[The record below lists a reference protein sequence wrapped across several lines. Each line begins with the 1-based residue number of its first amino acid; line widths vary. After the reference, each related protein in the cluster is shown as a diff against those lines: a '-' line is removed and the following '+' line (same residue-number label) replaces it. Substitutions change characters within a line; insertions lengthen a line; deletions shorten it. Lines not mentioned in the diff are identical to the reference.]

1 MRQGVLF
8 GRLFAK
14 ILLIVVRLQVKQEL
28 SQNMSMERDEIKAL
42 ALQTAKILGEENEG
56 PIHQLELILEH
67 VGKDFLAEILAETQK
82 IEENGGMMT
91 DDGKR
96 RRTMGGVFFYL
107 AKGKIDARVRQ
118 LIFPSFGQKEKGRV
132 LEWSERQKYLKD
144 LLNMESAGEV
154 KYLVVSLQGR
164 PNQVVVQEASVIMTI
179 AHQAAPMPFPR
190 GVPQAPDDV
199 TMYTVYMSN
208 KHWESVKESLEKYKN
223 DRLIIEGSQFLDTET
238 NTIAILAINV
248 TTKRMQKADRKEGE
262 EGEEGKETAPKAA
275 KPQNQKPQQSQKPQ
289 KNLPPKG
296 KPGNPKQHSKPFI
309 PQPPPPAPQFEIDL
323 PEGLPADVAAKLR
336 QLHSAAQTLRDR
348 IADMESKGQAGV
360 SMTKKLLQSTEKQ
373 IEALERQ
380 FIS

>member
-14 ILLIVVRLQVKQEL
+14 IVLFVVILQVKQEL

-42 ALQTAKILGEENEG
+42 ALQAAKILGEDNEG

-67 VGKDFLAEILAETQK
+67 VGKEFLADIMAETQK

-107 AKGKIDARVRQ
+107 AKGKIDARSRQ
-118 LIFPSFGQKEKGRV
+118 LIFPNFGQKERGKV
-132 LEWSERQKYLKD
+132 IEWSDRQKYLKD
-144 LLNMESAGEV
+144 LLNMEAAGEL
-154 KYLVVSLQGR
+154 KYLVVTLQGR
-164 PNQVVVQEASVIMTI
+164 PNQVSVQEASVIMTI

-190 GVPQAPDDV
+190 GVPQTPNDV

-223 DRLIIEGSQFLDTET
+223 DRLIVEGSQFLDSET

-262 EGEEGKETAPKAA
+262 EGEEAKEAASKAA
-275 KPQNQKPQQSQKPQ
+275 KPQNQKQQGQKPQ

-296 KPGNPKQHSKPFI
+296 KQGNPKQHSKPFI
-309 PQPPPPAPQFEIDL
+309 PQPPPPSPQFEIDL